1 MGIQQRGQ
9 NDGQQNKGMSVDPNW
24 TTYEKEQYIAA
35 YNSAKKKK
43 QES

>member
-1 MGIQQRGQ
+1 MSTQQRGQ

-24 TTYEKEQYIAA
+24 TTQEKERYIAA
-35 YNSAKKKK
+35 YNSAKRKK